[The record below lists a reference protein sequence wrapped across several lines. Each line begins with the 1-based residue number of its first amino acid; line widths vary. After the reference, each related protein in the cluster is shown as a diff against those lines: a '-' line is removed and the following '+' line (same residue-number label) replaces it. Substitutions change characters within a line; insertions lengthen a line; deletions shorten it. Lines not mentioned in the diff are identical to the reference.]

1 MPSLSAVKRFSQ
13 HLLTRWIVGS
23 AVVLFIAS
31 SVRHAL
37 MYSTGFD
44 LGIFDQAVYLIS
56 QGLPPISSLMGFHI
70 LGDHAAFIFYPLAVL
85 YAIHPDVHW
94 LFFVQAV
101 GLALGALPV
110 WALARQA
117 GTSER
122 WAIALAIVY
131 LLYPL
136 IFNVNLFDFHP
147 DVLAPVGL
155 LTAVWAARS
164 HRVAWFCGAI
174 AFVLSLK
181 AVLSLTVAAL
191 GLWLLIFEKRRI
203 MGAIALLA
211 GISWFLFAT
220 QWIIPVFSGAPPA
233 AVSRYADFGSS
244 PLEIAKTLIL
254 NPGLAASQILNLT
267 NFGYLTI
274 LFLPLI
280 WGLSGRHSSAL
291 IGALPTVF
299 LNLLSEGSG
308 QKDLLHQYSLPALPF
323 LMLVVIA
330 TVAADQS
337 WLRQPRWAILW
348 SLVFFFAFAK
358 VGYFGSRY
366 LGAMDTWQA
375 NREAIAHI
383 QTQGGVLTDNR
394 LASQVSQRPVV
405 KLLGR
410 RFRLLL
416 QDIDYVWLD
425 MRHPDPQQQ
434 DVATDLLQHLQQHP
448 QFQLRYQ
455 RDDVYLFRRG
465 LS

>member
-1 MPSLSAVKRFSQ
+1 MFSHRLIKTAKHSLT
-13 HLLTRWIVGS
+13 LWIVGS
-23 AVVLFIAS
+23 AVVLFVAS

-37 MYSTGFD
+37 MHSTGFD

-85 YAIHPDVHW
+85 YAIYPDVHW
-94 LFFVQAV
+94 LFLVQAV

-122 WAIALAIVY
+122 WAIALAIAY

-147 DVLAPVGL
+147 DVLAPLGL

-164 HRVAWFCGAI
+164 HRTRWFCGAI

-191 GLWLLIFEKRRI
+191 GIWLLAFEKRRL
-203 MGAIALLA
+203 MGVIALVA
-211 GISWFLFAT
+211 GVSWFLLAT
-220 QWIIPVFSGAPPA
+220 QWIIPTFSGAPPA
-233 AVSRYADFGSS
+233 AVSRYAEFGSS
-244 PLEIAKTLIL
+244 PLEIAKTLML

-267 NFGYLTI
+267 NLGYLVL
-274 LFLPLI
+274 LFLPLS
-280 WGLSGRHSSAL
+280 WGLSWRHSAAL
-291 IGALPTVF
+291 IVALPTIL
-299 LNLLSEGSG
+299 LNLLSEGSR

-323 LMLVVIA
+323 LILAVIA
-330 TVAADQS
+330 TVVAGQG
-337 WLRQPRWAILW
+337 WLRQPRWVMIW
-348 SLVFFFAFAK
+348 SLVFFMLLAK

-366 LGAMDTWQA
+366 WAAMDTWQA
-375 NREAIAHI
+375 NQEAIALI
-383 QTQGGVLTDNR
+383 QTQGGVLTYNR
-394 LASQVSQRPVV
+394 LVPQVSQRPVV

-410 RFRLLL
+410 HFRRLL

-425 MRHPDPQQQ
+425 MRHPDPEQEAI
-434 DVATDLLQHLQQHP
+434 ATDLLKHLQHHP

-455 RDDVYLFRRG
+455 RDDVYLFSRG